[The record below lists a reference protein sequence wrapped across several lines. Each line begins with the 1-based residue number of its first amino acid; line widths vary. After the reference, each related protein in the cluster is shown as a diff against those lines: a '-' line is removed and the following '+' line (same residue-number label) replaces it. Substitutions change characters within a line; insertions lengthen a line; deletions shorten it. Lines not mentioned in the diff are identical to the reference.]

1 MAGPAGRG
9 HHPRAGESEATRG
22 KGPAGWSDATRGKGR
37 IADRDIAAIRERN
50 RIEEVVGDYVQLRR
64 AGADSL
70 KGLCPFHDEKSPSF
84 HVRPNHGHFHCF
96 GCGEGGDV
104 YAFVQKI
111 EHISFVEAVERLAD
125 RIGYTITY
133 SGGGTS
139 VQRDR
144 GSRSRLISANAA
156 AQEFYAK
163 TLESAEAEPAR
174 QYLIERNF
182 DADAAHNFG
191 CGFAPSGWDSL
202 TKHLLRRGFE
212 IKELEAAGLSRQGR
226 RGPIDRF
233 HRRLLWPIRA
243 SGGEVIGF
251 GARRIFD
258 DDPIDAKYVNTP
270 ETVLYKKS
278 SVLFGIDLAKRD
290 IAKGHQAV
298 VVEGYTDVMA
308 MHLAGVTTAV
318 ASCGTAFGDE
328 HLAMLRRLMM
338 DDNFFRGEL
347 IYVFDGDEAGRAA
360 ALKALDGEQHLAGQS
375 FVAVAA
381 DGMDPCDLRLKSGDG
396 ALRDLVARRTPL
408 FEFAIRTALAEMDL
422 DTAEGRVAALR
433 RCVPMVA
440 QIKDA
445 TLRDEYGR
453 QLAGWVGWDDVAQV
467 ITRVREEAQRRGGAG
482 RRDAHRGAATAS
494 TVPKAAKAAEE
505 PHRPDPRDPTLWPQ
519 REALKAALQYPALAG
534 PVFDA
539 LTVES
544 FTHPS
549 YGAVRSAI
557 QDAGGTAAGPV
568 GAEWIEAVRGHSRSP
583 DAANLV
589 NELGVESILV
599 DDEDRLPRYISGV
612 MARLQEVWVG
622 RQIAEVKS
630 KLQRMSPIEQGD
642 EYHALFGDLVAM
654 EAYRRSL
661 LEQASGDGDGLT
673 A

>member
-1 MAGPAGRG
+1 MAG
-9 HHPRAGESEATRG
+9 
-22 KGPAGWSDATRGKGR
+22 R
-37 IADRDIAAIRERN
+37 ISDRDIAAIRERV
-50 RIEEVVGDYVQLRR
+50 RIEDVVGDYVQLRR

-111 EHISFVEAVERLAD
+111 EHVSFVEAVELLAD
-125 RIGYTITY
+125 RIGHTISYT
-133 SGGGTS
+133 GAATS

-144 GSRSRLISANAA
+144 GSRSRLLAANAEA
-156 AQEFYAK
+156 LAFYASA
-163 TLESAEAEPAR
+163 LESPEAQPAR
-174 QYLIERNF
+174 KYLTERNF
-182 DADAAHNFG
+182 DADAARHFG

-202 TKHLLRRGFE
+202 TKHLLRKGFE
-212 IKELEAAGLSRQGR
+212 FKELEAAGLSREGR
-226 RGPIDRF
+226 RGPMDRF
-233 HRRLLWPIRA
+233 HRRLLWPIRTSA
-243 SGGEVIGF
+243 GEVIGF
-251 GARRIFD
+251 GARRLFD
-258 DDPIDAKYVNTP
+258 DDPMEAKYVNTP
-270 ETVLYKKS
+270 ETLLYKKS
-278 SVLFGIDLAKRD
+278 SALFGIELAKRD

-308 MHLAGVTTAV
+308 MHLSGVTTAV

-360 ALKALDGEQHLAGQS
+360 ALKAFAGEQHLAGQS

-381 DGMDPCDLRLKSGDG
+381 DGMDPCDLRLASGDG

-408 FEFAIRTALAEMDL
+408 FEFAIRTTLTEMDL
-422 DTAEGRVAALR
+422 DNAEGRVDALR
-433 RCVPMVA
+433 RCVPIVA
-440 QIKDA
+440 QIKDP
-445 TLRDEYGR
+445 TLRDEYAR
-453 QLAGWVGWDDVAQV
+453 QLAGWVGWPDVAQV
-467 ITRVREEAQRRGGAG
+467 IGRVREEAKSPAGQGRAKPRRA
-482 RRDAHRGAATAS
+482 GAAQANGGVPAPTA
-494 TVPKAAKAAEE
+494 V
-505 PHRPDPRDPTLWPQ
+505 RPDPSDPTLWPQ
-519 REALKAALQYPALAG
+519 REVLKSALQYPALAG

-544 FTHPS
+544 FTHPG
-549 YGAVRSAI
+549 YAAVCRAIGA
-557 QDAGGTAAGPV
+557 AGGTGTGAGAAEWLDAVRQKALSPAAAGL
-568 GAEWIEAVRGHSRSP
+568 IT
-583 DAANLV
+583 
-589 NELGVESILV
+589 ELGVEAVRV
-599 DDEDRLPRYISGV
+599 DDDDKLPRYIAGV
-612 MARLQEVWVG
+612 LARLQEVWIG

-630 KLQRMSPIEQGD
+630 KLQRMSPVEQGD

-661 LEQASGDGDGLT
+661 LQQASGDDLT

>member
-1 MAGPAGRG
+1 MAG
-9 HHPRAGESEATRG
+9 
-22 KGPAGWSDATRGKGR
+22 R
-37 IADRDIAAIRERN
+37 ISDRDIAAIRERVS
-50 RIEEVVGDYVQLRR
+50 IEEVVGDYVQLRR

-111 EHISFVEAVERLAD
+111 EHVSFVEAVELLAD
-125 RIGYTITY
+125 RVGHTISYT
-133 SGGGTS
+133 GAATS

-144 GSRSRLISANAA
+144 GSRSRLLAANAA
-156 AQEFYAK
+156 ALAFYAAA
-163 TLESAEAEPAR
+163 LESAEAQPAR
-174 QYLIERNF
+174 QYLTERNF
-182 DADAAHNFG
+182 DADAARHFG

-202 TKHLLRRGFE
+202 TKHLLRKGFE
-212 IKELEAAGLSRQGR
+212 FKELEAAGLSREGR

-233 HRRLLWPIRA
+233 HRRLLWPIRTSA
-243 SGGEVIGF
+243 GEVIGF
-251 GARRIFD
+251 GARRLFD
-258 DDPIDAKYVNTP
+258 DDPMEAKYVNTP
-270 ETVLYKKS
+270 ETLLYKKS
-278 SVLFGIDLAKRD
+278 SALFGIELAKRD

-328 HLAMLRRLMM
+328 HMAMLRRLMM

-360 ALKALDGEQHLAGQS
+360 ALKAFAGEQHLAGQS

-381 DGMDPCDLRLKSGDG
+381 DGMDPCDLRLASGEG

-408 FEFAIRTALAEMDL
+408 FEFAIRTTLSEVDL
-422 DTAEGRVAALR
+422 DNAEGRVAALR
-433 RCVPMVA
+433 RCVPIVA
-440 QIKDA
+440 QIKDP
-445 TLRDEYGR
+445 TLRDEYAR
-453 QLAGWVGWDDVAQV
+453 QLAGWVGWSDVAQV
-467 ITRVREEAQRRGGAG
+467 IGRVREEAKNPAAQSRGKLRRS
-482 RRDAHRGAATAS
+482 AAAPADSAASAPTAI
-494 TVPKAAKAAEE
+494 
-505 PHRPDPRDPTLWPQ
+505 RPDASDPALWPQ
-519 REALKAALQYPALAG
+519 REALKSALQYPALAG

-544 FTHPS
+544 FTHPG
-549 YGAVRSAI
+549 YAAVSAAI
-557 QDAGGTAAGPV
+557 EAAGGTGTAIG
-568 GAEWIEAVRGHSRSP
+568 GAEWLDAVRQKAPSP
-583 DAANLV
+583 AAAGLIS
-589 NELGVESILV
+589 ELGVETIRV
-599 DDEDRLPRYISGV
+599 DDDDKLPRYVAGV
-612 MARLQEVWVG
+612 LARLQEVWVG

-630 KLQRMSPIEQGD
+630 KLQRMSPVDQGD

-661 LEQASGDGDGLT
+661 LQQASGDDLT

>member
-1 MAGPAGRG
+1 MAG
-9 HHPRAGESEATRG
+9 TRI
-22 KGPAGWSDATRGKGR
+22 S
-37 IADRDIAAIRERN
+37 DRDIAAIRERN
-50 RIEEVVGDYVQLRR
+50 RIDEVVGDYVQLRR

-111 EHISFVEAVERLAD
+111 EHVSFVEAVERLAD

-133 SGGGTS
+133 TGAASA

-144 GSRSRLISANAA
+144 GSRSRLIAANAA
-156 AQEFYAK
+156 AQEFYA
-163 TLESAEAEPAR
+163 EALQSDEAAPAR

-182 DADAAHNFG
+182 DADAARRFG

-202 TKHLLRRGFE
+202 TKHLQRKGFE
-212 IKELEAAGLSRQGR
+212 FKELEAAGLSREGR
-226 RGPIDRF
+226 RGPMDRF

-243 SGGEVIGF
+243 SSGEVIGF

-258 DDPIDAKYVNTP
+258 DDPMEAKYVNTP

-278 SVLFGIDLAKRD
+278 AVLFGLDLAKRD
-290 IAKGHQAV
+290 IARGHQAV

-338 DDNFFRGEL
+338 DDSFFRGEL
-347 IYVFDGDEAGRAA
+347 IYVFDGDEAGKAA
-360 ALKALDGEQHLAGQS
+360 ALKAFDGEQNLAGQS
-375 FVAVAA
+375 FVAIAA
-381 DGMDPCDLRLKSGDG
+381 DGMDPCDLRLKAGDG

-408 FEFAIRTALAEMDL
+408 FEFAIRSALSEMDL
-422 DTAEGRVAALR
+422 DSAEGRVGGLR

-440 QIKDA
+440 QIKDP
-445 TLRDEYGR
+445 TLRDEYAR

-467 ITRVREEAQRRGGAG
+467 IGRVREEAQRRGGTL
-482 RRDAHRGAATAS
+482 RRESRRTAA
-494 TVPKAAKAAEE
+494 AARPSARPES
-505 PHRPDPRDPTLWPQ
+505 PVDRPDPRDPTLWPQ
-519 REALKAALQYPALAG
+519 REALKSALQYPALAG
-534 PVFDA
+534 PVFDS
-539 LTVES
+539 LPVES
-544 FTHPS
+544 FTQS
-549 YGAVRSAI
+549 GYAAVRAAI
-557 QDAGGTAAGPV
+557 EAAGGTSAGLTG
-568 GAEWIEAVRGHSRSP
+568 GAWIDAVRQQ
-583 DAANLV
+583 AAASGALV
-589 NELGVESILV
+589 SELGVESIRV
-599 DDEDRLPRYISGV
+599 DDDEKLPRYIGGV

-642 EYHALFGDLVAM
+642 QYHALFGELVSM

-661 LEQASGDGDGLT
+661 LEQASGDGNDLS